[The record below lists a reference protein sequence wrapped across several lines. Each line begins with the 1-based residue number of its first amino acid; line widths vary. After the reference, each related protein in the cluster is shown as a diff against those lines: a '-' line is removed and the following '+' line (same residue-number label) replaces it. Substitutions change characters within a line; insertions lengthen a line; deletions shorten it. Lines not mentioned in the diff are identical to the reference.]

1 VLVVVLLAPRLR
13 MPMLLQRDTEEEEEE
28 EEDKVEAWDNVDNK
42 VVAAAVVVDVGVD
55 KNWTM
60 LGLGDK
66 DKVEDN
72 VGHNKDRVVP
82 VVVAT
87 PDVGDRDK
95 AAVVVAA
102 EQEEGPGKTNKA
114 AVDLGDKVRAAAEQ
128 EEGPGKTN
136 KAAVDVCD
144 KDRAVVGV
152 GDRS

>member
-1 VLVVVLLAPRLR
+1 MEREVCVLVVVLLAPRLR

-102 EQEEGPGKTNKA
+102 EQEEGPGETNK
-114 AVDLGDKVRAAAEQ
+114 AAEQ

-136 KAAVDVCD
+136 KAAVDL
-144 KDRAVVGV
+144 
-152 GDRS
+152 GD